1 MEYWAEATDH
11 NNITGPGKTESR
23 HLTFEVLDP
32 KEIAENWNLN
42 IHDYARELETLLKR
56 QTINRART
64 ADHAPLVGLAAEQ
77 GGIRMET
84 SKLALAMENDHLPVT
99 TIIQA
104 LDDLV
109 AGPMADAVNLLQ
121 SGRDAKKESIQDD
134 FRARSLP
141 VQDKIIA
148 VLKAL
153 VTRLQNNER
162 ARDALKKMEKKDPEA
177 HKKLVGVLT
186 EMIKHLDE
194 LLKDET
200 QVAGKFEKL
209 PTKNP
214 NEMKDEEGLKAL
226 KALDDLAK
234 NAQKWAK
241 GSVSELPKL
250 AEGFV
255 DDFNLRKE
263 ANKVYEEVE
272 KADQR
277 AKAQTVPVAAED
289 LGAGL
294 ATKMKE
300 DLESWLPD
308 SPDSTKWVLEEPPN
322 GKKMKIPEMPLPKS
336 LEDLI
341 GDLLQKADEF
351 DKDAD
356 DVTSAWADNLD
367 QAGWG
372 VADGPI
378 SSFSAKGKTGN
389 DLPNNHELNGRSG
402 AGRRGKSTGQMVGD
416 TSRTLPGRPTPARL
430 DNSKFEPGNLK
441 KDSDENPNGA
451 TGGGK
456 KDGAGRIGLQGDV
469 PPDFV
474 KDMARLARSKAA
486 SARKQRRWRANSAP
500 LAYRHRGCRR
510 ASN

>member
-1 MEYWAEATDH
+1 
-11 NNITGPGKTESR
+11 
-23 HLTFEVLDP
+23 
-32 KEIAENWNLN
+32 
-42 IHDYARELETLLKR
+42 
-56 QTINRART
+56 
-64 ADHAPLVGLAAEQ
+64 VG
-77 GGIRMET
+77 
-84 SKLALAMENDHLPVT
+84 
-99 TIIQA
+99 
-104 LDDLV
+104 
-109 AGPMADAVNLLQ
+109 
-121 SGRDAKKESIQDD
+121 
-134 FRARSLP
+134 
-141 VQDKIIA
+141 
-148 VLKAL
+148 
-153 VTRLQNNER
+153 
-162 ARDALKKMEKKDPEA
+162 
-177 HKKLVGVLT
+177 
-186 EMIKHLDE
+186 
-194 LLKDET
+194 
-200 QVAGKFEKL
+200 
-209 PTKNP
+209 
-214 NEMKDEEGLKAL
+214 
-226 KALDDLAK
+226 
-234 NAQKWAK
+234 
-241 GSVSELPKL
+241 ELPKL

-272 KADQR
+272 KAAQR
-277 AKAQTVPVAAED
+277 AKAETMPVAAED

-308 SPDSTKWVLEEPPN
+308 SPDNTKWALEEPPN

-378 SSFSAKGKTGN
+378 ASFSAKGKTGN
-389 DLPNNHELNGRSG
+389 DLPNKNEMNGRSG
-402 AGRRGKSTGQMVGD
+402 AGRRGQSTGQMVGD

-441 KDSDENPNGA
+441 KDSDEDPNGA

-474 KDMARLARSKAA
+474 KDMGRLAAKQTGIREKAEKV
-486 SARKQRRWRANSAP
+486 ARKLDTMGVSSSRLSESVQLMKSIEKDLADGKYEDAARKRREAIGKMRSAFSDVDHATAEVINRARDLPPQLRGELLQSSEEAYPPGYEGLLKSYYKSLSA
-500 LAYRHRGCRR
+500 GDK
-510 ASN
+510 